1 MKAQRKEDMDDK
13 DEVEEYD
20 KVLHDEGNKHENY
33 SRVCST
39 LIHPLC
45 TKPK

>member
-20 KVLHDEGNKHENY
+20 KVLHDEGNEHENY

-39 LIHPLC
+39 SATHQ
-45 TKPK
+45 TKMIS